1 MVRDEA
7 IYKVFVQHLR
17 NHQPDYLTDYIF
29 FDPASHLRLMN
40 ICNFRTLDRFRRSW
54 RAAVVPMWDLVP
66 ADLLLQG
73 DCVGWRTVLKDIQRT
88 IMM

>member
-1 MVRDEA
+1 
-7 IYKVFVQHLR
+7 
-17 NHQPDYLTDYIF
+17 
-29 FDPASHLRLMN
+29 MN
-40 ICNFRTLDRFRRSW
+40 ICNFQTLDRFRRSW
-54 RAAVVPMWDLVP
+54 QAAVVPLWDLVP

>member
-1 MVRDEA
+1 MHSTV
-7 IYKVFVQHLR
+7 YTLR
-17 NHQPDYLTDYIF
+17 F
-29 FDPASHLRLMN
+29 MN

-54 RAAVVPMWDLVP
+54 RAAVVPLWDLVP

-73 DCVGWRTVLKDIQRT
+73 DCVRWRTVLKDIQRT